1 MIKLK
6 NLINELL
13 DYEDS
18 YPFKHSQ
25 FSTEEIDYE
34 DPDSGETYKKDVLS
48 PVQIVRFK
56 TSAGIPYLWYAKQG
70 RHDDSAWTIAFGVE
84 KGTGPKGETQ
94 LDIGKTGTGDAFRIF
109 STVIAITNAFT
120 EFDEDYEVQRLIFE
134 SDGDNRTKLYLK
146 RLVPRFENFKLDHVS
161 KTGTSSTV
169 DLVRTA

>member
-56 TSAGIPYLWYAKQG
+56 HLMEYHIFGMQSKVGTTIPLGQSRLGLKKEPG
-70 RHDDSAWTIAFGVE
+70 
-84 KGTGPKGETQ
+84 
-94 LDIGKTGTGDAFRIF
+94 
-109 STVIAITNAFT
+109 
-120 EFDEDYEVQRLIFE
+120 QRE
-134 SDGDNRTKLYLK
+134 RPN
-146 RLVPRFENFKLDHVS
+146 
-161 KTGTSSTV
+161 
-169 DLVRTA
+169 